1 MADKKT
7 WNSLTSKNLKLQHD
21 VLIVGTPKK
30 LLMNIAKQEFLNN
43 NHSVTTY
50 NSKDE
55 AVETPVD
62 QLDDFELGRM
72 AYNWFE

>member
-30 LLMNIAKQEFLNN
+30 ILMNFAK
-43 NHSVTTY
+43 
-50 NSKDE
+50 
-55 AVETPVD
+55 
-62 QLDDFELGRM
+62 
-72 AYNWFE
+72 